1 MKKWI
6 LRITITAILLTGIYL
21 LIMYQLGDRI
31 LSEFIDQQ
39 ISTMEEQF
47 ISDNVEIDETGEQ
60 EPNEQTPQ
68 NDADT
73 QQNIQKD
80 NRESEDTP
88 LKQTK
93 PKVQNSVANKTK
105 KPVDNTKYAI
115 TKEKLESI
123 KNKVTAADKVS
134 IANFVLKKLSKEDI
148 KELTAMVAKGLT
160 SEDKER
166 AKQIA
171 YSRFNKDEIRTIMDL
186 YAKYMTD

>member
-160 SEDKER
+160 SEDKVR
-166 AKQIA
+166 AKHIA